1 MSRLTLTGAGG
12 GPPPAAATPLIFEV
26 DTRNT
31 GTSDDDQFTM
41 PTTGSYDVDW
51 GDSSTESIS
60 SAAPTHTYASE
71 GVYDITISNVSAPF
85 DPLKF
90 ANGGDKAKLTNIKQW
105 GSTLDL
111 WTSSGFSTAFWS
123 CTNLDIS
130 ATDIP
135 DTSAVTSFYF
145 AFYNCTSLTSTN
157 EFETD
162 SVTNMGYAF
171 SNCTS
176 LTTGPT
182 LSTGSVTDFE
192 KMFRGC
198 TSLTSVPAYALTNAT
213 TTLDMFANCTAITSF
228 PAGLLSSAPSNLTNM
243 SNMFNNCESVTSF
256 PSEWNFSVATNIS
269 AIFGDCTDLASLPS
283 GWDFDN
289 VTNLSNMVR
298 SCTSLTS
305 FPAYSFDSATSY
317 YFLLYGCSGISTL
330 PNFPNSDNVTNF
342 GYAFGGMG
350 SINMPSSYGGTDEL
364 DMSAMTD
371 GEGCFSGSTIPTSGT
386 QGYDALLVY
395 LEANNQNNSVTFHGG
410 SSKYTGGSS
419 AATARADLIS
429 DHSWTITDGGTV

>member
-90 ANGGDKAKLTNIKQW
+90 ANGGDKAKLTDIKQW
-105 GSTLDL
+105 GNQDL

-157 EFETD
+157 EFVTD
-162 SVTNMGYAF
+162 DVTNMGYAF
-171 SNCTS
+171 SSCTS

-198 TSLTSVPAYALTNAT
+198 TSLTSVPAYDLTNAT
-213 TTLDMFANCTAITSF
+213 VVTDMFANCTAITSF
-228 PAGLLSSAPSNLTNM
+228 PADLLSSAPSNLTNM

-269 AIFGDCTDLASLPS
+269 AIFGDCTALTSLPS

-289 VTNLSNMVR
+289 VTNPSNMVR
-298 SCTSLTS
+298 FCTSLTS
-305 FPAYSFDSATSY
+305 FPAYTFAAATTYS
-317 YFLLYGCSGISTL
+317 FLLYGCSGISTL
-330 PNFPNSDNVTNF
+330 PNFPNSDQVTDF
-342 GYAFGGMG
+342 SYAFGGMG

-364 DMSAMTD
+364 DMSNMTD
-371 GEGCFSGSTIPTSGT
+371 GSGCFSGSTLPTTGT
-386 QGYDALLVY
+386 QGYNDLLVW
-395 LEANNQNNSVTFHGG
+395 LEGYNGNSSVTFHGG
-410 SSKYTGGSS
+410 SSTYSGTL
-419 AATARADLIS
+419 ATNARADLIA
-429 DHSWTITDGGTV
+429 DHSWSITDGTGPNP